1 MTVKTELTCQ
11 KSKIVKKIG
20 IMNFNATQLMIK
32 INI

>member
-11 KSKIVKKIG
+11 KYKIVKKMGTI
-20 IMNFNATQLMIK
+20 NFNATQLVIK